1 MRSARP
7 YSSYSSKSRQS
18 SSPAVHS
25 LAIGK
30 APPPRRRFYKK
41 STSIKAR
48 QVLGERDNVYGNY
61 ITAVK
66 IIHPTYHWPL
76 CSSIPRERGHGPTH
90 GGPNKSRIGQ
100 AQWNSW
106 GVGGI
111 PFPPDRSD
119 QLLTSPRS
127 DQLLI
132 PPLAGRR
139 EHTRLSTCA
148 TPIIVSAATAT
159 RHFPLPWSTASSTQV
174 HKRIRDVG
182 GVTGVVSARGAVS
195 LYHSMYV
202 LDCAR
207 LPPSPHVVAGTVR
220 RRRRL
225 PLGRRG

>member
-1 MRSARP
+1 MRGRTHRIAQRAGSRAPLLYIRLPSAR
-7 YSSYSSKSRQS
+7 
-18 SSPAVHS
+18 
-25 LAIGK
+25 
-30 APPPRRRFYKK
+30 RRRLASRFYRYKK
-41 STSIKAR
+41 STKHQSSAGPGRTGQRVRKLHNCR
-48 QVLGERDNVYGNY
+48 EDNTSY
-61 ITAVK
+61 
-66 IIHPTYHWPL
+66 YHWPL
-76 CSSIPRERGHGPTH
+76 CSSIPRERGHGPTVH

-159 RHFPLPWSTASSTQV
+159 RHFPLPWSTASSPQV

-195 LYHSMYV
+195 LY
-202 LDCAR
+202 
-207 LPPSPHVVAGTVR
+207 LPQHVCT
-220 RRRRL
+220 
-225 PLGRRG
+225 

>member
-1 MRSARP
+1 MRGRTHRIAQRAGSRAPLLYIRLPSAR
-7 YSSYSSKSRQS
+7 
-18 SSPAVHS
+18 
-25 LAIGK
+25 
-30 APPPRRRFYKK
+30 RRRLAVVLPYKK
-41 STSIKAR
+41 STKHQSSAGPGRTGQRVRKLHNCR
-48 QVLGERDNVYGNY
+48 EDNTSY
-61 ITAVK
+61 
-66 IIHPTYHWPL
+66 YHWPL
-76 CSSIPRERGHGPTH
+76 CSSIPRERGHGPTVH

-159 RHFPLPWSTASSTQV
+159 RHFPLPWSTASSPQV

-195 LYHSMYV
+195 LY
-202 LDCAR
+202 
-207 LPPSPHVVAGTVR
+207 LPQHVCT
-220 RRRRL
+220 
-225 PLGRRG
+225 